1 MVMKFTSFFF
11 FIFLD
16 GGVLYDLEAVLGHQ
30 FFYGGQRTTKYVYS
44 YIGILIL
51 AGVNIP
57 GFSLGKK

>member
-1 MVMKFTSFFF
+1 
-11 FIFLD
+11 
-16 GGVLYDLEAVLGHQ
+16 VLYDLKAVLEHQ

-51 AGVNIP
+51 AGVNSP